1 MIQYRVTN
9 LPEAG
14 TVNFPK
20 FLPQSWQEYVLRD
33 ERLAVR
39 ERRITAAVML
49 LCLCED
55 LGIAPPPIS
64 YGEGGKPDFAEGP
77 YHFNITHAGR
87 LLAVA
92 IADAPIGVDIEPYT
106 AWKEGRYTRLFSAFT
121 VGERERIAKAA
132 DPDRAM
138 IEGWVR
144 KESLLKVS
152 GIGLRGFRTT
162 DSSALSPSIE
172 VRLKDYSHL
181 EYYLCI
187 TLGAA

>member
-1 MIQYRVTN
+1 MGQLIRIENDTAGLAIQIGN
-9 LPEAG
+9 
-14 TVNFPK
+14 
-20 FLPQSWQEYVLRD
+20 
-33 ERLAVR
+33 
-39 ERRITAAVML
+39 TA
-49 LCLCED
+49 
-55 LGIAPPPIS
+55 II
-64 YGEGGKPDFAEGP
+64 FR
-77 YHFNITHAGR
+77 FQ
-87 LLAVA
+87 
-92 IADAPIGVDIEPYT
+92 
-106 AWKEGRYTRLFSAFT
+106 
-121 VGERERIAKAA
+121 RIAKAA

-152 GIGLRGFRTT
+152 GIGLAGFRTT